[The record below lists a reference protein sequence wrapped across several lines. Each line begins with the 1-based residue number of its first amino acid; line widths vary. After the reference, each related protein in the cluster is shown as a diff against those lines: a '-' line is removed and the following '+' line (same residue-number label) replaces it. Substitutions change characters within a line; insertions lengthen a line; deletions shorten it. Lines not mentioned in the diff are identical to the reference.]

1 MLDILRKIIQEFS
14 DSSDP
19 LNSMRMMVK
28 EVRAAIES
36 DACAVYFFDSPNNK
50 YILLASEG
58 FKAGV
63 DCKLTINRG
72 EGLVGWL
79 GERAE
84 PINLDNAPTEPHYK
98 YFPETGEEIYH
109 AFLGV
114 PIIHRKELLGVIV
127 VQQKDQRKFDES
139 EESFVLTVATQVG
152 GMIASARLTG
162 MVNNLNAIIKS
173 NQNKIVQGVSGSYGI
188 TIGTAVLTYT
198 SADIDSVARRKI
210 KEKDIDKE
218 INSFKKAL
226 NQTKNEIKK
235 LGDNLVEQLPSEEY
249 LLFHAYATILDD
261 ADLIENIINEIKTG
275 QWAQWAVKKVIKKHI
290 SLFDEI
296 TDAYIRE
303 RATDIKY
310 LGQKILANLQK
321 KNSETIKYTQKTILV
336 GKEITAAVLAEIP
349 YERLAGLIST
359 DGTPNSHVAI
369 VARALNIPTVMGA
382 KNLDLDTI
390 DGKEIIL
397 DGYNGRIYIDPD
409 EKLRSELIKTI
420 EEDKKLYSGLEC
432 LKNAKAQTPDGHSI
446 SLLVNTGM
454 VNDFFTLTS
463 SSGSDGVGLYRTE
476 VPFLLR
482 DRFPSEQE
490 QRLLYRTTLENFYP
504 LPVNMRTLDI
514 GGDKNLPYFSFKEHN
529 PFLGWRGIR
538 ITLDHPEIFLVQLR
552 AMLSASHELNNLSIM
567 LPMVSNLNEV
577 IEAKKLIS
585 QAYNEILEE
594 GLEIIMPKIGVMVEV
609 PSVIYQLEKFIPHV
623 NFISVGTNDLVQY
636 LLAVDRNNSRVSDL
650 YDYFNPAV
658 LIALQHIAHVAI
670 KNNIPCG
677 LCGEMAA
684 DPMAV
689 ILLLAMKYSSL
700 SMNATSLV
708 KIKWVV
714 RNFHLSRSQEI
725 LSDVIQMSDAKQ
737 IRNYLK
743 GVIEQAGLGGL
754 IRAGSTVA

>member
-19 LNSMRMMVK
+19 LSSMRMMVK
-28 EVRAAIES
+28 EVRGGINS
-36 DACAVYFFDSPNNK
+36 DACAVYFFDSINNK
-50 YILLASEG
+50 YLLLASEG
-58 FKAGV
+58 FKKGV
-63 DCKLTINRG
+63 DCNLTINRG

-84 PINLDNAPTEPHYK
+84 PVNLDNAPNDPHYK

-127 VQQKDQRKFDES
+127 VQQKDKRKFDES
-139 EESFVLTVATQVG
+139 EETFVITVATQIG
-152 GMIASARLTG
+152 GVIASARLIG

-173 NQNKIVQGVSGSYGI
+173 NENNIVNGVSGSYGI
-188 TIGTAVLTYT
+188 TLGTAVLTYM
-198 SADIDSVARRKI
+198 SADIESIPRRKI
-210 KEKDIDKE
+210 KDVNKE
-218 INSFKKAL
+218 INLFKKAL
-226 NQTKNEIKK
+226 TQTKNEIKK
-235 LGDNLVEQLPSEEY
+235 LADNLVEQLPSEEY
-249 LLFHAYATILDD
+249 LLFDAYNSILDD
-261 ADLIENIINEIKTG
+261 RTLSDDIINEIKTG

-290 SLFDEI
+290 SYFDQI
-296 TDAYIRE
+296 SDAYIRE

-321 KNSETIKYTQKTILV
+321 KNNDTIKYRHSTILV
-336 GKEITAAVLAEIP
+336 GREITAAVLAEIP
-349 YERLAGLIST
+349 HERLVGLIST

-382 KNLDLDTI
+382 KDLDLDII

-397 DGYNGRIYIDPD
+397 DGYNGRIYIQP
-409 EKLRSELIKTI
+409 EGTLRSELIKTI
-420 EEDKKLYSGLEC
+420 EEDKQLYSGLEC
-432 LKNAKAQTPDGHSI
+432 LKNAKAETLDGHSI

-454 VNDFFTLTS
+454 VSDFFTLTS
-463 SSGSDGVGLYRTE
+463 NSAGADGVGLYRTE

-490 QRLLYRTTLENFYP
+490 QRLLYRSTLESFHP

-514 GGDKNLPYFSFKEHN
+514 GGDKNLPYFSFKENN

-538 ITLDHPEIFLVQLR
+538 VTLDHPEIFLVQLR
-552 AMLSASHELNNLSIM
+552 AMLSASYGLNNLSIM
-567 LPMVSNLNEV
+567 LPMVSSLNEV
-577 IEAKKLIS
+577 LDAKKLIN
-585 QAYNEILEE
+585 QAYNEIVDE

-609 PSVIYQLEKFIPHV
+609 PSVIYQLDKFMPHV

-658 LIALQHIAHVAI
+658 LMALWQIARTANQAAM
-670 KNNIPCG
+670 PCG
-677 LCGEMAA
+677 VCGEMAA
-684 DPMAV
+684 DPMAA
-689 ILLLAMKYSSL
+689 ILLLAMGYSSL

-708 KIKWVV
+708 KIKWVI
-714 RNFHLSRSQEI
+714 RNFHLIQTQDI
-725 LSDVIQMSDAKQ
+725 LNDVTQVSDPKQ
-737 IRNYLK
+737 IRTYLRTAL
-743 GVIEQAGLGGL
+743 ENAGLGGL
-754 IRAGSTVA
+754 IRAGKQIV